1 MLAPKPFQAK
11 DLDEEDLLI
20 DFEKYVKMLR
30 TFFIATGRV
39 GARDQEKLAIL
50 LAVGVVDMKDL
61 FEMVGKVRS
70 TTWPFLQWW

>member
-11 DLDEEDLLI
+11 NLDQEDLLI
-20 DFEKYVKMLR
+20 DFDKYVKMLR

-50 LAVGVVDMKDL
+50 LAV
-61 FEMVGKVRS
+61 
-70 TTWPFLQWW
+70 